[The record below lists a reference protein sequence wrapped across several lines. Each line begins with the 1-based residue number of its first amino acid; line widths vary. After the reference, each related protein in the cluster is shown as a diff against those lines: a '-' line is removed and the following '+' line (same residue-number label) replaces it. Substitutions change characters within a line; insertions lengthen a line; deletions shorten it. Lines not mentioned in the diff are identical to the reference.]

1 MLYNVDRET
10 GGKPIYQA
18 LWTGRP
24 GPARSGSA
32 LEGGGTMA
40 VEIAVIGPQR
50 PFVLETLT
58 KEYHVHNVIE
68 APDKIAALRPVADRL
83 RAVVTNAMT
92 GLSAEMIDILPNLEL
107 CAIMGVGLET
117 TNLERARERGIV
129 VTTTPVLYDDVADL
143 AVILGMCAARRI
155 AAADR
160 FVRSGQWL
168 KGRIAPAQKF
178 SGKRAGILGLGRIG
192 TALAPRLQAFG
203 MTIGFYDPQPK
214 PGVPYQAYDSPLELA
229 KNSDI
234 LFLAA
239 AGGPGIRQIVDAGI
253 IEALGPKGIF
263 VNVARGWLVDEAAL
277 VEALTTGRLG
287 AAGLDVFEHEPQ
299 VPDELLGLDNV
310 VLTPH
315 IASNTEETMRAMGE
329 CVLEN
334 VRSWFAGNAPVSP
347 VA

>member
-1 MLYNVDRET
+1 M
-10 GGKPIYQA
+10 
-18 LWTGRP
+18 
-24 GPARSGSA
+24 S
-32 LEGGGTMA
+32 

-50 PFVLETLT
+50 PLVMEALT
-58 KEYHVHNVIE
+58 KEYQVHNVID
-68 APDKIAALRPVADRL
+68 APDKIAALKPIAGRL
-83 RAVVTNAMT
+83 RGVVTNAMT
-92 GLSAEMIDILPNLEL
+92 GLTADMIDALPKLEL

-117 TNLERARERGIV
+117 TNLPRARERGIV

-143 AVILGMCAARRI
+143 AVILGMCASRRI

-203 MTIGFYDPQPK
+203 MTIAYYDPLPK
-214 PGVPYQAYDSPLELA
+214 PEVPYQAYPSPLELA
-229 KNSDI
+229 KNVDI

-239 AGGPGIRQIVDAGI
+239 AGGPGVKHIVNREI
-253 IEALGPKGIF
+253 LEALGPKGIF
-263 VNVARGWLVDEAAL
+263 VNVARGWLVDEVAL
-277 VEALTTGRLG
+277 VKALTTGKLG
-287 AAGLDVFEHEPQ
+287 AAGLDVFEEEPK
-299 VPDELLGLDNV
+299 VPEELLGLDNV

-329 CVLEN
+329 CVLDN
-334 VRSWFAGNAPVSP
+334 VRSWFAGNGPVTP